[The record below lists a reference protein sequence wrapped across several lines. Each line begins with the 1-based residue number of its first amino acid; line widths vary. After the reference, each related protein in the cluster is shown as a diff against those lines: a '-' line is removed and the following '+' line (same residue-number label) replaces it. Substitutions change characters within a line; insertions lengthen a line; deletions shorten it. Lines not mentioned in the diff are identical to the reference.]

1 MVELFTQTSLMSV
14 SALQLAM
21 RVPNN
26 EARRALVQLRLAF
39 EEAER
44 LMPGVSVS
52 LVADIVEGVEPFE
65 TDADES

>member
-1 MVELFTQTSLMSV
+1 
-14 SALQLAM
+14 M

-65 TDADES
+65 AETGDR